1 MALWHLLQTSLT
13 VTAFVA
19 VMMLAIEYLNVQT
32 SGVVTRLWSGSRVS
46 QYLLAVVLGATPGCL
61 GAFAVV
67 SLYLHR
73 QVSIGSVVAAMVV
86 TSGDEMFVM
95 LSMFPQTALLMTAG
109 LALPALAAGWA
120 VDLLDRRSPE
130 PGRECSFDLHWQD
143 TRDAEVGRRPT
154 ARRVALAAALF
165 LFLLA
170 ATLGLV
176 GPREWDWMRCTLVGL
191 SGLGLFVVVTVSDH
205 FLDEHLWRHVVVK
218 HVPRVFL
225 WTWGALT
232 AVALLRQHMD
242 LERVVD
248 ANPWAVLGVAALVG
262 VIPESGPHLVFV
274 AMFAEGAAPLG
285 VLLASSAVQDGHG
298 MLPLLGHSRRD
309 FLVVKLANL
318 VAGLLV
324 GGLVMCLGL

>member
-1 MALWHLLQTSLT
+1 
-13 VTAFVA
+13 
-19 VMMLAIEYLNVQT
+19 
-32 SGVVTRLWSGSRVS
+32 
-46 QYLLAVVLGATPGCL
+46 
-61 GAFAVV
+61 
-67 SLYLHR
+67 
-73 QVSIGSVVAAMVV
+73 
-86 TSGDEMFVM
+86 
-95 LSMFPQTALLMTAG
+95 
-109 LALPALAAGWA
+109 
-120 VDLLDRRSPE
+120 
-130 PGRECSFDLHWQD
+130 
-143 TRDAEVGRRPT
+143 
-154 ARRVALAAALF
+154 
-165 LFLLA
+165 
-170 ATLGLV
+170 
-176 GPREWDWMRCTLVGL
+176 
-191 SGLGLFVVVTVSDH
+191 
-205 FLDEHLWRHVVVK
+205 VVVK